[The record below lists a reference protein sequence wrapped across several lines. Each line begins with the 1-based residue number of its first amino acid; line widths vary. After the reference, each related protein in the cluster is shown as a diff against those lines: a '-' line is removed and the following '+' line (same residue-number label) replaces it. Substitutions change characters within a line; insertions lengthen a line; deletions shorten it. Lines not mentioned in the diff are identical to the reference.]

1 MRKSLIA
8 IIAIFFGQYSLSQNK
23 NNIESGYFLKTIE
36 YNIVMKGRTES
47 DNQYNLKNK
56 STIDRVFFGET
67 NSPIEFVIQTSFN
80 GASGLRIIKD
90 SSDNI
95 HRIEIMNMPNSDKIL
110 NILSREEKELI
121 IPYELEKSTTLDKLK
136 QINEYNKK
144 VLKSKQNGEIYK
156 PYKTKSKSFI
166 ISKIFAEK
174 LHDKMASLINNFKVE
189 GIPSLISDGDN
200 ITFRCVVGNELW
212 TLTIHSPQRE
222 SRQLSDLCKQIIA
235 DSKSH
240 QLDEH
245 TYLNLL
251 DKIN

>member
-1 MRKSLIA
+1 MRKILIA

-95 HRIEIMNMPNSDKIL
+95 YRIEIMNMPNSDKIL

-144 VLKSKQNGEIYK
+144 SFKIQTKRRDIQTLQN
-156 PYKTKSKSFI
+156 
-166 ISKIFAEK
+166 KI
-174 LHDKMASLINNFKVE
+174 
-189 GIPSLISDGDN
+189 
-200 ITFRCVVGNELW
+200 
-212 TLTIHSPQRE
+212 
-222 SRQLSDLCKQIIA
+222 
-235 DSKSH
+235 
-240 QLDEH
+240 
-245 TYLNLL
+245 
-251 DKIN
+251 

>member
-1 MRKSLIA
+1 
-8 IIAIFFGQYSLSQNK
+8 
-23 NNIESGYFLKTIE
+23 
-36 YNIVMKGRTES
+36 
-47 DNQYNLKNK
+47 
-56 STIDRVFFGET
+56 
-67 NSPIEFVIQTSFN
+67 
-80 GASGLRIIKD
+80 
-90 SSDNI
+90 
-95 HRIEIMNMPNSDKIL
+95 
-110 NILSREEKELI
+110 
-121 IPYELEKSTTLDKLK
+121 
-136 QINEYNKK
+136 
-144 VLKSKQNGEIYK
+144 
-156 PYKTKSKSFI
+156 
-166 ISKIFAEK
+166 
-174 LHDKMASLINNFKVE
+174 MASLINNFKVE